1 MSQRIPMERA
11 LAVTESSQSGRP
23 MVQVYDTN
31 TGALITQFL
40 GGPFGTIVT
49 PPLDAYG
56 NALALTPPPTTTT
69 VAPAPTTTT
78 KASSKAATTTT
89 APATPLAVDVAEQ
102 IFLVSP
108 DGHLVA
114 AAREVAVPAS
124 LSQLLEALLAG
135 PTATE
140 TASGIQSFLT
150 STGVEATTT
159 QSAGVATVHFS
170 TNPIQVVGPDQTLAI
185 AQVVYTLT
193 QEPDITGVTFEI
205 GGKPIEVPTAAGA
218 QVPGPVGRADYLP
231 QAPLP

>member
-1 MSQRIPMERA
+1 VTRSPGTRWFGRGFGRTARAAVVLTAAVLGTAACGIPTA
-11 LAVTESSQSGRP
+11 TA
-23 MVQVYDTN
+23 
-31 TGALITQFL
+31 
-40 GGPFGTIVT
+40 
-49 PPLDAYG
+49 
-56 NALALTPPPTTTT
+56 PPPIAKSD
-69 VAPAPTTTT
+69 VPYHLLDP
-78 KASSKAATTTT
+78 SVTTTT